1 MSRSS
6 KPICFN
12 QRATNETFQC
22 FDLFHRDQVFSRFY
36 NCFIFVLYLFAGNE
50 LVANEN
56 FYQNDLFFSTS
67 IEEERLR
74 SYFFFLDGRQ
84 VEPYSKVGL

>member
-1 MSRSS
+1 M
-6 KPICFN
+6 
-12 QRATNETFQC
+12 
-22 FDLFHRDQVFSRFY
+22 FSRFY

-74 SYFFFLDGRQ
+74 SYFFFWTDVKWNLIPRSDFD
-84 VEPYSKVGL
+84 